1 VLPPPAAATPIST
14 ADIVAKIRP
23 SVVHVQV
30 DGFSGPGTA
39 TGVVLDT
46 SGRILTN
53 QHVVDD
59 ARQITVTLSD
69 DRVFQAE
76 VVGEDPAIDIAV
88 LRIDPEAAV
97 EPPRFGD
104 AKALR
109 VGDDVV
115 AIGHALALRGGPTVS
130 KGVVSALDRSIDAG
144 RGLLNDLIQT
154 DASINAGNS
163 GGPLVN
169 MRGEVI
175 GINVAEVPGERIGF
189 AITINVALE
198 VARRLIVE
206 GDRPTP
212 DIGFVGINITPALAQ
227 IANLPV
233 RRGVGIVDIT
243 RGGPADQAGLKVDDI
258 IVQVGACRSAKCQTN
273 DSTFES
279 QVIRDLTD
287 LARLLR
293 QRDPGDTV
301 YVTLIRG
308 QDVYQGPV
316 VLGEQAGS
324 QAAGASATPP
334 PGTPRP
340 GTPTSGT
347 PIPGTPVPGTP
358 APGTPVS
365 GTPTGTPTGGTR

>member
-1 VLPPPAAATPIST
+1 MHI
-14 ADIVAKIRP
+14 
-23 SVVHVQV
+23 QV

-39 TGVVLDT
+39 TGVVLDRT
-46 SGRILTN
+46 GRIITN

-69 DRVFQAE
+69 DRVLKAE
-76 VVGEDPAIDIAV
+76 VVGEDPAVDIAV
-88 LRIDPEAAV
+88 LRIDPGAAV

-104 AKALR
+104 ARALR
-109 VGDDVV
+109 VGDDVI
-115 AIGHALALRGGPTVS
+115 AIGHAFALRGGPTVS
-130 KGVVSALDRSIDAG
+130 KGVVSALGRSIDAG
-144 RGLLNDLIQT
+144 RGPLNDLIQT

-189 AITINVALE
+189 AITMNVALE
-198 VARRLIVE
+198 VAERLIVE

-212 DIGFVGINITPALAQ
+212 EIGFAGINITPALAQ

-233 RRGVGIVDIT
+233 RRGVGIVNIN

-258 IVQVGACRSAKCQTN
+258 IVQAGACRSARCQTN
-273 DSTFES
+273 DPTFET
-279 QVIRDLTD
+279 QTIRDMTD

-293 QRDPGDTV
+293 QRDVGDTV

-316 VLGEQAGS
+316 VLGEQAAGPS
-324 QAAGASATPP
+324 APTGIPTVGAGTPAGAT
-334 PGTPRP
+334 R
-340 GTPTSGT
+340 TPTST
-347 PIPGTPVPGTP
+347 AT
-358 APGTPVS
+358 A
-365 GTPTGTPTGGTR
+365 TGGTK